1 MCRVFFV
8 ARVFFFRRDDAVAD
22 VPLLSAPFLSTP
34 RRSLEGN
41 AALNGEKTS
50 ALAEEFKIT
59 PREVLAVVEHFKMS
73 DGVRV
78 DAVAVSYT
86 HLTLPTIYSV

>member
-1 MCRVFFV
+1 MSCV
-8 ARVFFFRRDDAVAD
+8 ACFSSRAFFFFRRDDAVAD
-22 VPLLSAPFLSTP
+22 VPLLSAPFLSPP
-34 RRSLEGN
+34 RRCLEGN

-73 DGVRV
+73 DGVRA
-78 DAVAVSYT
+78 DAVPLDAR
-86 HLTLPTIYSV
+86 HRRRRGG